1 MRSSFTPIWTSE
13 AAVGRARPPLWLIA
27 LACLSVALWQGAE
40 TLVAQWPHPR
50 ADELRKAALTAKTA
64 QAEIV
69 RAKETLQLMQPPD
82 IDPNRTGMIGPDWSE
97 TTTTIG
103 EVQAKRTTTNPDLA
117 AAIARVLIG
126 LQPKPGAAVAIVAS
140 SSFPGANIA
149 AIAAVETLGLKPVII
164 SSLGSSMFGANDPE
178 FGWLDMEAVI
188 ARSGTLRTRTTA
200 VVLGGESATAES
212 LTGTGREM
220 LTRAAQRNG
229 YQPIVAGEFAALK
242 RPVIAAIDEAAPEG
256 VSALINVGGS
266 VLGIGTCLD
275 AYGLPSGI
283 ITRKLPCDRGV
294 PGLVHDFAA
303 RNVPVLHLLNIKR
316 LALDWGLPFDPVP
329 LPTIGESKRV
339 YGRLPLS
346 PDIP

>member
-1 MRSSFTPIWTSE
+1 MTSSFAPIWTSD
-13 AAVGRARPPLWLIA
+13 AAGGRARPPLWLIA
-27 LACLSVALWQGAE
+27 LGCLCVAVWQGTEA
-40 TLVAQWPHPR
+40 LIAQWPHAR
-50 ADELRKAALTAKTA
+50 ADDLRNAALTAKTA
-64 QAEIV
+64 QAEV
-69 RAKETLQLMQPPD
+69 AKAKEKLQLMQPPD
-82 IDPNRTGMIGPDWSE
+82 IDPNRTGMIGPAWSE

-149 AIAAVETLGLKPVII
+149 AIAAIETLGLKPIII

-188 ARSGTLRTRTTA
+188 ARSGTLRARTTA
-200 VVLGGESATAES
+200 VVLGGESATAGG

-220 LTRAAQRNG
+220 LIRAAQRHG
-229 YQPIVAGEFAALK
+229 YQPIVASDFAALK
-242 RPVIAAIDEAAPEG
+242 RPVMAAIDEVAPEG
-256 VSALINVGGS
+256 VMAVINVGGS

-329 LPTIGESKRV
+329 LPTIAESKRV